1 MLSYEEQMDNLYSDN
16 RKSRDTFIIG
26 CIFSL
31 LISIFG
37 LTGYIG
43 GEANRR
49 SKEIA
54 IRKINGAQSSD
65 ITAMFAADLLLV
77 LLAVI
82 AAATC
87 SYRISRA
94 NPVESIKN
102 E

>member
-1 MLSYEEQMDNLYSDN
+1 MATTKKGYCNGSDMLLYVAASGYLTLFPE
-16 RKSRDTFIIG
+16 RV
-26 CIFSL
+26 SL
-31 LISIFG
+31 SAWNFV
-37 LTGYIG
+37 
-43 GEANRR
+43 
-49 SKEIA
+49 
-54 IRKINGAQSSD
+54 
-65 ITAMFAADLLLV
+65 AADLLLV